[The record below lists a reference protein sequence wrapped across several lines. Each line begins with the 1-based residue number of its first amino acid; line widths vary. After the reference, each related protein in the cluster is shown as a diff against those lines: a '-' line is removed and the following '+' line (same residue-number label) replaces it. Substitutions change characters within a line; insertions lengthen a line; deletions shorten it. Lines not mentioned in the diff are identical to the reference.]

1 MLVRLSG
8 VVLTVIKKIIISSS
22 IVTKRLQSG
31 LFVLT
36 VIKKI
41 IIIIIMKAFYIF
53 HRLEIRQ
60 TLKETWK

>member
-8 VVLTVIKKIIISSS
+8 VVLTVIKKI
-22 IVTKRLQSG
+22 
-31 LFVLT
+31 
-36 VIKKI
+36 I